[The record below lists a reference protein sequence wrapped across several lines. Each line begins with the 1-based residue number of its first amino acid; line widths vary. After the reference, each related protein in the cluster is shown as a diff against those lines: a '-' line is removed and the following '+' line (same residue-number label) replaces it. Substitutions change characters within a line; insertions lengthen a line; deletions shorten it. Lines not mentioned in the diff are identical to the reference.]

1 MIEIKIKKRKEEK
14 TMALLPASRSDNF
27 LPRIID
33 EFLGDD
39 FLKDF
44 FYMPE
49 QFNAPAVNVSEDENK
64 FQIEVAAPGFNKDDF
79 KVSLD
84 NDVLTIQS
92 EKTEEKEEKDKR
104 YRRREFNYQS
114 FSRSFI
120 VPDYI
125 DKEKIEAEYKD
136 GILYLN
142 LPKMKE
148 RIEKK
153 GKDIKIK

>member
-1 MIEIKIKKRKEEK
+1 
-14 TMALLPASRSDNF
+14 MALLPASRSENF

-33 EFLGDD
+33 EFFGDD
-39 FLKDF
+39 FLKEF

-84 NDVLTIQS
+84 NDVLTIYT
-92 EKTEEKEEKDKR
+92 EKSQEKEEKDKR

-125 DKEKIEAEYKD
+125 DKEKKEDENKE
-136 GILYLN
+136 GILELKQ
-142 LPKMKE
+142 PKKKE

-153 GKDIKIK
+153 GKEIKIK

>member
-1 MIEIKIKKRKEEK
+1 
-14 TMALLPASRSDNF
+14 MALLPASRSDNF

-49 QFNAPAVNVSEDENK
+49 QFNAPAVNVSEDEDK

>member
-1 MIEIKIKKRKEEK
+1 MWWWN
-14 TMALLPASRSDNF
+14 P
-27 LPRIID
+27 
-33 EFLGDD
+33 
-39 FLKDF
+39 
-44 FYMPE
+44 
-49 QFNAPAVNVSEDENK
+49 ENK

-84 NDVLTIQS
+84 NDVLTIYT
-92 EKTEEKEEKDKR
+92 EKSQEKEEKDKR

-125 DKEKIEAEYKD
+125 DKDKIEAEYKD

-142 LPKMKE
+142 LPKIKE

-153 GKDIKIK
+153 GKEIKIK